1 MLSSTTAFLPL
12 PCNICRASKY
22 PEFANL
28 DSEGSIKNGREL
40 VITFLLHLQS
50 QSIFHVI
57 FNYWFCSLCLFDQ
70 RRINP
75 GIYWKMKG
83 WEKEK
88 TVKLYQ
94 AVTFWEKTLCP
105 CLFTWMLFF
114 FFLHP
119 KKACQETCHLS
130 GACDSR
136 LSAHCLAT
144 RTASGYPGVTHTATA
159 HCLALTALNHLT
171 RCSVTPGSSLGRHW
185 AAFLSAGPTS
195 SGNGISRK
203 NNIRVYLGIRS
214 TKPPKSQWVYTGF
227 HIK

>member
-1 MLSSTTAFLPL
+1 MSVWSKKNQPWNLPKDEGIGKRKNGEIVSGSNFLWKNPLPL
-12 PCNICRASKY
+12 
-22 PEFANL
+22 
-28 DSEGSIKNGREL
+28 SI
-40 VITFLLHLQS
+40 
-50 QSIFHVI
+50 
-57 FNYWFCSLCLFDQ
+57 YMD
-70 RRINP
+70 
-75 GIYWKMKG
+75 
-83 WEKEK
+83 
-88 TVKLYQ
+88 
-94 AVTFWEKTLCP
+94 A
-105 CLFTWMLFF
+105 

-144 RTASGYPGVTHTATA
+144 RTASGYPGVTHTATL
-159 HCLALTALNHLT
+159 HCLALTALNYLT
-171 RCSVTPGSSLGRHW
+171 WCSVTPGSSLGRHW

-214 TKPPKSQWVYTGF
+214 TKPPKSQWVYIGF